1 MIDIHSHLIPGVD
14 DGSQSLEESL
24 SLLKQAEQEGITE
37 LITTPHFM
45 KNGEFR
51 TKAPELVQRF
61 NELKQA
67 YKGPIKLH
75 LGNELYIHPDL
86 PELLETGEVL
96 TLAESE
102 TILVEFPFRDYKD
115 EYDEILYELSLKYRI
130 IIAHPERY
138 RYVQEDPNFCLRWL
152 NEGYLLQAN
161 QNSLF
166 KKETKKV
173 LIPMIEHGFISFVAS
188 DAHNEHRPCVLSKAK
203 NLLVEEFGD
212 RMAQQLTEENP
223 GKILRNEM
231 ILLYQTEKIKEKR
244 KSLWKKLK
252 RRRIK

>member
-24 SLLKQAEQEGITE
+24 SLLKQAEQDGITE

-86 PELLETGEVL
+86 PELLEKDEIL
-96 TLAESE
+96 TLAESDY
-102 TILVEFPFRDYKD
+102 ILVEFPFQKYKD

-152 NEGYLLQAN
+152 NEGYYLQAN

-173 LIPMIEHGFISFVAS
+173 LILMIEHGFISFMAS
-188 DAHNEHRPCVLSKAK
+188 DAHNKHRPCVLSEASEF
-203 NLLVEEFGD
+203 LAEEFGNTI
-212 RMAQQLTEENP
+212 AFQLIEENQR
-223 GKILRNEM
+223 KVLSN
-231 ILLYQTEKIKEKR
+231 EKIFHYQKRRIQKKR
-244 KSLWKKLK
+244 KKLNFK
-252 RRRIK
+252 IFQQII

>member
-24 SLLKQAEQEGITE
+24 SLLKQAEQDGITE

-51 TKAPELVQRF
+51 MKAPELVQRF

-67 YKGPIKLH
+67 YTGPIKLH

-86 PELLETGEVL
+86 PELFEKGEVL
-96 TLAESE
+96 TLAESDY
-102 TILVEFPFRDYKD
+102 ILVEFPFQNYKD
-115 EYDEILYELSLKYRI
+115 DYDEILYELALRYRI

-138 RYVQEDPNFCLRWL
+138 SYVQDDPNFCLRWL
-152 NEGYLLQAN
+152 NEGYYLQAN

-173 LIPMIEHGFISFVAS
+173 LISMIEHGFVSFVAS
-188 DAHNEHRPCVLSKAK
+188 DAHNEHRPCVLSESRKFLAEK
-203 NLLVEEFGD
+203 FGNTI
-212 RMAQQLTEENP
+212 AFQLIEENP
-223 GKILRNEM
+223 RKILDNGKTFH
-231 ILLYQTEKIKEKR
+231 YQINKIKKKKR
-244 KSLWKKLK
+244 KLNLK
-252 RRRIK
+252 IFYS

>member
-24 SLLKQAEQEGITE
+24 SLLKQAEQDGITE

-86 PELLETGEVL
+86 PELLEKGEIL
-96 TLAESE
+96 TLAESDY
-102 TILVEFPFRDYKD
+102 ILVEFPFRDYKD
-115 EYDEILYELSLKYRI
+115 EYDEILYELALRYRI

-152 NEGYLLQAN
+152 NEGYYLQAK

-166 KKETKKV
+166 KKETKKALV
-173 LIPMIEHGFISFVAS
+173 SMIEHGFVSFVAS
-188 DAHNEHRPCVLSKAK
+188 DAHNEHRPCLLSEAKA
-203 NLLVEEFGD
+203 LLEEEFGNTI
-212 RMAQQLTEENP
+212 AFQLIEENP
-223 GKILRNEM
+223 RKILSNEKILHYHGKIIQKKRWKLN
-231 ILLYQTEKIKEKR
+231 LKIFY
-244 KSLWKKLK
+244 S
-252 RRRIK
+252 

>member
-24 SLLKQAEQEGITE
+24 SLLKQAEQDGITE

-51 TKAPELVQRF
+51 MKAPELVQRF
-61 NELKQA
+61 NELKQV

-86 PELLETGEVL
+86 PELLEKGEVL

-102 TILVEFPFRDYKD
+102 TILVEFPFQDYKD
-115 EYDEILYELSLKYRI
+115 EYDEILYELALRYRI

-138 RYVQEDPNFCLRWL
+138 SYVQDNPNFCLRWL

-166 KKETKKV
+166 KKETNKT
-173 LIPMIEHGFISFVAS
+173 LIPMIEHGLIIFIAS
-188 DAHNEHRPCVLSKAK
+188 DAHNQHRNLMLKSAIQLITNELGEEKAR
-203 NLLVEEFGD
+203 LLFK
-212 RMAQQLTEENP
+212 ENP
-223 GKILRNEM
+223 KAVINNQKLRNSE
-231 ILLYQTEKIKEKR
+231 YKKIKK
-244 KSLWKKLK
+244 KSFLFWK
-252 RRRIK
+252 

>member
-24 SLLKQAEQEGITE
+24 SLLKQAEQDGITE

-86 PELLETGEVL
+86 PELLEKGEIL
-96 TLAESE
+96 TLAESDY
-102 TILVEFPFRDYKD
+102 ILVEFPFRDYKD
-115 EYDEILYELSLKYRI
+115 EYDEILYELALRYRI

-152 NEGYLLQAN
+152 NEGYYLQAN

-166 KKETKKV
+166 KKETKKALV
-173 LIPMIEHGFISFVAS
+173 SMIEHGFVSFLAS
-188 DAHNEHRPCVLSKAK
+188 DAHNEHRPCLLSEAKA
-203 NLLVEEFGD
+203 LLEEEFGNTI
-212 RMAQQLTEENP
+212 AFQLIEENP
-223 GKILRNEM
+223 RKILSNEKILHYHGKIIQKKRWKLN
-231 ILLYQTEKIKEKR
+231 LKIFY
-244 KSLWKKLK
+244 S
-252 RRRIK
+252 

>member
-24 SLLKQAEQEGITE
+24 SLLKQAEQDGITE

-86 PELLETGEVL
+86 PELLEKGEIL

-115 EYDEILYELSLKYRI
+115 EYDEILYELALRYRI

-152 NEGYLLQAN
+152 NEGYYLQAN

-166 KKETKKV
+166 KKETNKT
-173 LIPMIEHGFISFVAS
+173 LIPMIENGFVSFMAS
-188 DAHNEHRPCVLSKAK
+188 DAHNEHRLCVLSEARK
-203 NLLVEEFGD
+203 LLEEEFGE
-212 RMAQQLTEENP
+212 RFAVQLTQENP
-223 GKILRNEM
+223 EKILMNEP
-231 ILLYQTEKIKEKR
+231 IVQEYREIKK
-244 KSLWKKLK
+244 KKKHFLWL
-252 RRRIK
+252 